1 MISDQDL
8 TDYIPLKHGDEIPLT
23 RYDAHGVESNGLLKM
38 DFLGLRNLTF
48 VQKMQELLAESEG
61 IYLKIEEI
69 DLEDKPL
76 ALFAS
81 GNKRY
86 LSI

>member
-1 MISDQDL
+1 
-8 TDYIPLKHGDEIPLT
+8 
-23 RYDAHGVESNGLLKM
+23 M

-61 IYLKIEEI
+61 IHLKIEEI
-69 DLEDKPL
+69 DLEDNDTL

-81 GNKRY
+81 GNTKVSFN
-86 LSI
+86 LSNLVLFACSSVFSLSVLKMS